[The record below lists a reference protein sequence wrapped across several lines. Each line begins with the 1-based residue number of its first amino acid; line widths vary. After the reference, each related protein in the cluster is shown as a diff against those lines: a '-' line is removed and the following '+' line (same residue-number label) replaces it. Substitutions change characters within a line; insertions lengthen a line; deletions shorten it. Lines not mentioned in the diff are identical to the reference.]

1 MENRNEN
8 SNNFNFKKKS
18 ALKTYFKRN
27 SAFLVLFVCLL
38 IAAGAFA
45 LFTPAKKGGDTGNN
59 HTPAPVGKSQDER
72 LEEAL
77 EGEPTLRP
85 VKEALRT
92 PMPDFT
98 SAPNPSDSPT
108 TLLNPPVDGEIIWQ
122 FAINE
127 LIYSKTLDQWTT
139 HTGIDI
145 ASPMG
150 TPVRAVASGTVE
162 KVYKDAGLGIT
173 VVIAHPN
180 GHKTYYANLAEDD
193 SLVKEG
199 AKVGAN
205 EVIGKIGDTAS
216 YECGDKPHLH
226 FEYHVNGMPV
236 NPTKYVRIG
245 K

>member
-1 MENRNEN
+1 
-8 SNNFNFKKKS
+8 
-18 ALKTYFKRN
+18 
-27 SAFLVLFVCLL
+27 
-38 IAAGAFA
+38 
-45 LFTPAKKGGDTGNN
+45 
-59 HTPAPVGKSQDER
+59 
-72 LEEAL
+72 
-77 EGEPTLRP
+77 
-85 VKEALRT
+85 
-92 PMPDFT
+92 MPDFT
-98 SAPNPSDSPT
+98 PLRIRQTAP

-127 LIYSKTLDQWTT
+127 LIYSKTDQWTT

-199 AKVGAN
+199 ARLARMRLLVK
-205 EVIGKIGDTAS
+205 
-216 YECGDKPHLH
+216 
-226 FEYHVNGMPV
+226 
-236 NPTKYVRIG
+236 
-245 K
+245 

>member
-1 MENRNEN
+1 MENRTKTQIT
-8 SNNFNFKKKS
+8 SILRRSPRWQYFS
-18 ALKTYFKRN
+18 AIQH
-27 SAFLVLFVCLL
+27 SVLFVCLL

-45 LFTPAKKGGDTGNN
+45 LFTPAKKGGDSNN

-77 EGEPTLRP
+77 EGGLHYAR
-85 VKEALRT
+85 KRALRT
-92 PMPDFT
+92 PGDFT
-98 SAPNPSDSPT
+98 PAPNPSDSPT